1 MEIFCCQEYRPLYL
15 EEKYI
20 SFNGEN
26 RMKKLL
32 IVGLALAV
40 AAAIACSGGGYQAP
54 SGSIMQNTTLN
65 KDVSTATDLGSRTGE
80 ACTGAIL
87 GIISS
92 GDGGVKAAA
101 AAGGITT
108 VKAVDYKVDNLLG
121 SVLANTCT
129 IVHGD

>member
-1 MEIFCCQEYRPLYL
+1 
-15 EEKYI
+15 
-20 SFNGEN
+20 
-26 RMKKLL
+26 MKKFL

-40 AAAIACSGGGYQAP
+40 AAAIACSGFNAYEAP
-54 SGSIMQNTTLN
+54 KGSIIQNTTLN